1 MKDKIILLLN
11 ENLILLYIYL
21 NIIYTL
27 FIYYYLF
34 NEFQFLFS

>member
-34 NEFQFLFS
+34 NEFQILFS

>member
-1 MKDKIILLLN
+1 MKDKIILSSN

-34 NEFQFLFS
+34 NEFQILFS